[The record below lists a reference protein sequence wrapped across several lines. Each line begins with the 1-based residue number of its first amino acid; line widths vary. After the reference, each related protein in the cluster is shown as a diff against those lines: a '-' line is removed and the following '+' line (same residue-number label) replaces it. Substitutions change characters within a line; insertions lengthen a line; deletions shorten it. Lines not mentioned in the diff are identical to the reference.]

1 MHNQMGRAS
10 SPSVTAAAC
19 YWGAWHL
26 EWSCSR
32 GWQAGPPERAG
43 GSHDSSPTSQCQTRR
58 AVAEAQRVGRVGSSA
73 AVVRPLEPLGRPFPL
88 RPPLAAVG
96 IGGAPRPWA
105 EPRLPRRPACL
116 CFALSPP
123 PFGWL
128 CSLFGFFSLLL
139 LSTSNYLTT
148 SHVRLR
154 TPRLSSSTLP
164 ATGVLLLLCEKH
176 VIFAFKHKFYFKE
189 TFVNGGGKPS
199 TFTRLAV
206 SGAPHSLA
214 SPSVCLGSRPLC
226 PGDRAPLQAGLE
238 TPPMRLAASEC
249 G

>member
-1 MHNQMGRAS
+1 MELFPWLAGWSSGARWGLTRQQPDFPVPDAPSRGRGPAGGQGGLLCCRCA
-10 SPSVTAAAC
+10 PARAAGQALPPQAAA
-19 YWGAWHL
+19 GR
-26 EWSCSR
+26 R
-32 GWQAGPPERAG
+32 GDR
-43 GSHDSSPTSQCQTRR
+43 
-58 AVAEAQRVGRVGSSA
+58 
-73 AVVRPLEPLGRPFPL
+73 
-88 RPPLAAVG
+88 
-96 IGGAPRPWA
+96 GAPRPWA

-128 CSLFGFFSLLL
+128 CSLFGVFSLLL